1 MVKDGSNRVELSPK
15 ARRALEIES
24 VLQRISMKDLA
35 SELILKGVSSKT
47 LELLDEEYDTT
58 KNNKVLG

>member
-1 MVKDGSNRVELSPK
+1 MKYLSCSIVRREELSPK

-35 SELILKGVSSKT
+35 SDLILKGISSKT
-47 LELLDEEYDTT
+47 LELLKEESKT
-58 KNNKVLG
+58 

>member
-35 SELILKGVSSKT
+35 SDLILKGISSKT
-47 LELLDEEYDTT
+47 LELLNEESE
-58 KNNKVLG
+58 V

>member
-1 MVKDGSNRVELSPK
+1 MKYLLNSMVKREELSPK

-35 SELILKGVSSKT
+35 SDLILKGIYHRKP
-47 LELLDEEYDTT
+47 
-58 KNNKVLG
+58 